1 MSWCVTRTHPEPC
14 FYLWQMFVW
23 QYGGIFQAF
32 FFLCPSQ
39 TLSKTWHATIQS
51 KHSLILSSN
60 SDSISLFLLYH
71 SPHASLPPSTGSKM
85 VASPPGCN
93 YCLVPVF
100 KVSNFPHRIRPLL
113 SAVSNQHQ
121 HTYAQRRI
129 LSHLHREEGSCR
141 CAPVE
146 EREWWTS
153 DDIWSSW
160 RCSVCAVLL
169 HMYFCCCFITILFV
183 YNCVTV
189 MRGTVTAHVHLRLCH
204 FWLSHEDDVM
214 WCGVRHCCFSTQFY
228 TCILLSVSWE
238 SILEC
243 MWRTPADLIHLH
255 SRSCRITL
263 RHLCLNNKP

>member
-1 MSWCVTRTHPEPC
+1 MCDSHTPRALFLSVADVCVAVGWNFP
-14 FYLWQMFVW
+14 
-23 QYGGIFQAF
+23 G
-32 FFLCPSQ
+32 FLRLLSAP
-39 TLSKTWHATIQS
+39 LSKTWHATIQS

-60 SDSISLFLLYH
+60 NDSISLFLLYH
-71 SPHASLPPSTGSKM
+71 SPHASIPPSTGSKM

-100 KVSNFPHRIRPLL
+100 KVSNFPHCIRPLL
-113 SAVSNQHQ
+113 SAMSNQHQ

-129 LSHLHREEGSCR
+129 LSHLHGERDRAG
-141 CAPVE
+141 ALLWK
-146 EREWWTS
+146 REWWTS

-160 RCSVCAVLL
+160 RCSVCNVVAYVFLL
-169 HMYFCCCFITILFV
+169 LFITVLFV
-183 YNCVTV
+183 YNCLTV